1 MRADINADLKLRCPP
16 PTGRRKRLVARPGL
30 RHPDDKH
37 YTRLEDAQGLLIA
50 CAQAALGIHLLRAAG
65 LMTGGTA
72 GLALLLT
79 YIAQDHGIHLTFGGI
94 FFAINIPFYAFAYK
108 ARGIGFCLKSLAS
121 VTLVSLMAEA
131 LKPFLHVD
139 QIHPAVAALLFGV
152 SAGVGLLGLFRHS
165 GSLGGV
171 SIVALVLQDRFGFKA
186 GWTQTIHDLGLFLI
200 AFWVLPLGNVGWSL
214 LGAVIL
220 NAVIAF
226 NHRRDWYVVT

>member
-1 MRADINADLKLRCPP
+1 MCADINADLKLRCPP
-16 PTGRRKRLVARPGL
+16 PTGRRKRLVARKGA
-30 RHPDDKH
+30 RHPDEKH
-37 YTRLEDAQGLLIA
+37 YTRFEDIQGLLVA

-79 YIAQDHGIHLTFGGI
+79 YIAKDHGLGLTFGMI

-108 ARGIGFCLKSLAS
+108 ARGVSFCIKSLAS

-139 QIHPAVAALLFGV
+139 QIHPAVAGLLFGV

-186 GWTQTIHDLGLFLI
+186 GWTQTIHDLCLFVI
-200 AFWVLPLGNVGWSL
+200 ALFVLPWSAVAWSL
-214 LGAVIL
+214 LGAVVL